1 MKIQINTDRNVER
14 DEPWAQEVEST
25 VEAAL
30 ARFRE
35 QITRVEVHVSDL
47 NSHKFGAADKRCV
60 IEARLAGLQPIAVSD
75 VAATLDQA
83 IQGAA
88 DKLVR
93 TLDSTLGR
101 LDKRRRTPEA
111 RDSE

>member
-1 MKIQINTDRNVER
+1 MKIQLNTDRNVER
-14 DEPWAQEVEST
+14 DESWAQGVEST

-60 IEARLAGLQPIAVSD
+60 IEARLAGLQPIAASD
-75 VAATLDQA
+75 EAATVEQA

-88 DKLVR
+88 GKLVR
-93 TLDSTLGR
+93 RLESTLGR
-101 LDKRRRTPEA
+101 LDKRRTPET

>member
-1 MKIQINTDRNVER
+1 VKIQVNTGRNVDGE
-14 DEPWAQEVEST
+14 EPWAQDVEST
-25 VEAAL
+25 VAAAL

-60 IEARLAGLQPIAVSD
+60 IEARLAGLQPIAASD
-75 VAATLDQA
+75 EAATVEQA

-88 DKLVR
+88 GKLAR
-93 TLDSTLGR
+93 RLDSTLGR
-101 LDKRRRTPEA
+101 RDRRRTPEA